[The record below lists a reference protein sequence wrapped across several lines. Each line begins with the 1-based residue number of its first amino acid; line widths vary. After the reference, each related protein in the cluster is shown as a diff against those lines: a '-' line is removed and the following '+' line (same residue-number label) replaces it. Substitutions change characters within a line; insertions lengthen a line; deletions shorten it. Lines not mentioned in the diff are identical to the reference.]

1 MKRMHRTVKKNAIKR
16 LRRAAGQ
23 IKGLER
29 MVEKGDY
36 CVKIIHQSLAVKSAL
51 SAFEDVILENHLK
64 THAAHQIKKGKNAQA
79 VRELTA
85 IYKLSRR
92 K

>member
-1 MKRMHRTVKKNAIKR
+1 MTDNVKKNAVKR

-23 IKGLER
+23 INGLER
-29 MVEKGDY
+29 MVEEEVY
-36 CVKIIHQSLAVKSAL
+36 CVKIIHQSLAVKAAL

-64 THAAHQIKKGKNAQA
+64 THASHQIKKGKEEKA

-85 IYKLSRR
+85 IYRLAR
-92 K
+92 KK

>member
-1 MKRMHRTVKKNAIKR
+1 MQEAIKKNSIRR

-29 MVEKGDY
+29 MVEKGEY
-36 CVKIIHQSLAVKSAL
+36 CVKIIHQSLAVKAAL

-64 THAAHQIKKGKNAQA
+64 THAAHQIRRGEDKKA
-79 VRELTA
+79 VRELAA
-85 IYKLSRR
+85 IYKLSRQ

>member
-1 MKRMHRTVKKNAIKR
+1 MHDTIKKNAVKR

-29 MVEKGDY
+29 MVEKGEY
-36 CVKIIHQSLAVKSAL
+36 CVKIIHQSLAVKAAL
-51 SAFEDVILENHLK
+51 SAFEDVVLENHLK
-64 THAAHQIKKGKNAQA
+64 THAAHQMRKGKHAKA
-79 VRELTA
+79 VRELA
-85 IYKLSRR
+85 SIYKLSRQ

>member
-1 MKRMHRTVKKNAIKR
+1 MKR

-23 IKGLER
+23 IKGLEK
-29 MVEKGDY
+29 MVEKGTY
-36 CVKIIHQSLAVKSAL
+36 CVKILHQSLAVKAAL

-64 THAAHQIKKGKNAQA
+64 THAATQIKKGKGDLAA
-79 VRELTA
+79 RELTA

>member
-1 MKRMHRTVKKNAIKR
+1 MHQNVKKNAVRR

-23 IKGLER
+23 VKGLEK
-29 MVEKGDY
+29 MVEEGIY
-36 CVKIIHQSLAVKSAL
+36 CVKILHQSLAVKAAL

-64 THAAHQIKKGKNAQA
+64 THAATQMKKGKSDLAA
-79 VRELTA
+79 RELAT

-92 K
+92 R

>member
-1 MKRMHRTVKKNAIKR
+1 MQEAIKKNSIRR

-29 MVEKGDY
+29 MVEKGEY
-36 CVKIIHQSLAVKSAL
+36 CVKIIHQSLAVKAAL

-64 THAAHQIKKGKNAQA
+64 THAAHQMKRGEGNKA
-79 VRELTA
+79 VRELSS
-85 IYKLSRR
+85 IYRLVRR

>member
-1 MKRMHRTVKKNAIKR
+1 MHENIKKNATKR

-23 IKGLER
+23 IKGLEK
-29 MVEKGDY
+29 MVQKGTY
-36 CVKIIHQSLAVKSAL
+36 CVKILHQSLAVKAAL

-64 THAAHQIKKGKNAQA
+64 THAADQMRKGKSAQA
-79 VRELTA
+79 ARELAT

>member
-1 MKRMHRTVKKNAIKR
+1 MHESVKKSAVKR

-23 IKGLER
+23 IAGLER
-29 MVEKGDY
+29 MVEKGEY
-36 CVKIIHQSLAVKSAL
+36 CVKIIHQSLAVKAAL

-64 THAAHQIKKGKNAQA
+64 THAVYQMRKGEHAKAA
-79 VRELTA
+79 RELA
-85 IYKLSRR
+85 SIYKLSRQ

>member
-1 MKRMHRTVKKNAIKR
+1 MHDTVKKDAIKR

-29 MVEKGDY
+29 MVEKGEY
-36 CVKIIHQSLAVKSAL
+36 CVKIIHQSLAVKAAL
-51 SAFEDVILENHLK
+51 SSFEDVILENHLK
-64 THAAHQIKKGKNAQA
+64 THAMHQMKKGKSEKA
-79 VRELTA
+79 VRELTS
-85 IYKLSRR
+85 IYKLSRQ

>member
-1 MKRMHRTVKKNAIKR
+1 MHQNIKTNAIKR

-23 IKGLER
+23 VQGLGR
-29 MVEKGDY
+29 MVEKGTY
-36 CVKIIHQSLAVKSAL
+36 CVKIIHQSLAVKAAL

-64 THAAHQIKKGKNAQA
+64 THAVHQIQKGESAKA
-79 VRELTA
+79 VRELAT